1 MAIKK
6 REMVYRGTE
15 GSVCVGVV
23 NACIM
28 IHELTDILVHDEVMQ
43 PTQAWELCL
52 SG

>member
-28 IHELTDILVHDEVMQ
+28 IYELTDIYLIFWFMMR
-43 PTQAWELCL
+43 
-52 SG
+52 